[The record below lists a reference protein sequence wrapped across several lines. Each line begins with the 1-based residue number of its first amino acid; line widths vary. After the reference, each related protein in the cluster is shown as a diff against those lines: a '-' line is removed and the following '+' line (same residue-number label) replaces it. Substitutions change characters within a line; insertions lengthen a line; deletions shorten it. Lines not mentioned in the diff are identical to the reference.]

1 MNEVSKSLF
10 ISHLRNGHPLSYWH
24 KLFSEEQVRKEGREV
39 KNETKCPVLKLDLHP
54 IAICGTMAITH
65 SPDNSSPCGKV
76 SRDGVRDLDYD
87 WREVSP
93 HRVMRMGSTSN
104 STLSIRPA

>member
-1 MNEVSKSLF
+1 MNEVPKSLF
-10 ISHLRNGHPLSYWH
+10 ISHLRNSHPLSYWH

-39 KNETKCPVLKLDLHP
+39 KNETKCPVLKLELHP

-65 SPDNSSPCGKV
+65 SPDNSSCRKM
-76 SRDGVRDLDYD
+76 SRDGVRKLDYD

-93 HRVMRMGSTSN
+93 HSVMRMGSASL
-104 STLSIRPA
+104 STLLLRPG